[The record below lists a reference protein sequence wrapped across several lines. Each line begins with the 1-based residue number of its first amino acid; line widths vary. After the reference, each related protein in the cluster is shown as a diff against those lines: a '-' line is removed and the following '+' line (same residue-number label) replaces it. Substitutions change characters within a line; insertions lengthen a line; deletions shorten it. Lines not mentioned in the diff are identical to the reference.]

1 MPDKDGIPQP
11 PDCNRMSLMNLDGS
25 QLASFAKEL
34 AKQDLSGWLGPN
46 GQFVECIETGGSVPG
61 VILGRHEA
69 TALRILDNHPERLR
83 ELEGR
88 RIRLRAKTWPETT
101 RHNLIKEYMRELGYI
116 RVSPD
121 ILNLDDFG

>member
-1 MPDKDGIPQP
+1 
-11 PDCNRMSLMNLDGS
+11 MNVDGS